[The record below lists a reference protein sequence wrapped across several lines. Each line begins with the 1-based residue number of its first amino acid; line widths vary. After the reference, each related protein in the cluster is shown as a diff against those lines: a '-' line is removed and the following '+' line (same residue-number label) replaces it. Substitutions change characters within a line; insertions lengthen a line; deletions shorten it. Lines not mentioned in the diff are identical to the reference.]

1 MGRRPRVSCRKGA
14 GAMMNEH
21 AGENIVEAKQIT
33 KKYGSVLA
41 LDKVDIHVKR
51 GSVYGLIGDNG
62 AGKSTFLKLLA
73 GHVFADSGE
82 IRLFGCYDEGELLK
96 CRRRMG
102 VMVERPGFHPDMTVE
117 GMLEYCR
124 IQKGIPQRGKV
135 TELLKLTEL
144 WEKRRAKCKKLSMG
158 QKQRLGLAIAMMGE
172 PELLVLDEPINGLD
186 PSGIVEFRTLLHGLN
201 RERGITILIS
211 SHILSELQQTAT
223 VFGFLSRG
231 RLLEEI
237 SAEKLQEKRMDYLD
251 IQVTDLEVYAALL
264 EGSFPKESYQVLP
277 EGRLRILGHKREP
290 EAYSRLAAEHGIY
303 VRGLE
308 RRHAS
313 LEDYYMNLKAQKR
326 PEA

>member
-1 MGRRPRVSCRKGA
+1 
-14 GAMMNEH
+14 MMDDH

-82 IRLFGCYDEGELLK
+82 VSLFGCHEERELMR

-102 VMVERPGFHPDMTVE
+102 VMVERPGFYPDMTVE
-117 GMLEYCR
+117 GMLQYCR

-135 TELLKLTEL
+135 EEMLRLADI
-144 WEKRRAKCKKLSMG
+144 WEKRRAKCRKLSLG
-158 QKQRLGLAIAMMGE
+158 QKQRLGLAMAMMGE

-186 PSGIVEFRTLLHGLN
+186 PSGIMEFRNLLLRLN
-201 RERGITILIS
+201 RERGITLLIS
-211 SHILSELQQTAT
+211 SHILPELQQTAT

-231 RLLEEI
+231 RLLEEL
-237 SAEKLQEKRMDYLD
+237 SADRLQEKCEDYLD
-251 IQVTDLEVYAALL
+251 IAVSDPEVYAALL
-264 EGSFPKESYQVLP
+264 SGRFPEEACQILP
-277 EGRLRILGHKREP
+277 DRTLRIRGHRREP
-290 EAYSRLAAEHGIY
+290 EAYSRLAAEHGIDI
-303 VRGLE
+303 RGLE

-313 LEDYYMNLKAQKR
+313 LEDYYMSLKERK
-326 PEA
+326 